1 MAQGTNQATYDDAN
15 LLLKLYELRR
25 EEKMREAR
33 AWFVASFK
41 PKTFDEM
48 LKLCPPGSAESAKMR
63 QVITYW
69 DMAASFVSMGVLNPE
84 MFFAVSR
91 ECLLVW
97 VRVKPYLPEVREKYK
112 DPEYLKSL
120 ETVGTMNLGHL
131 DRTSPGSADAFIKR
145 VS

>member
-1 MAQGTNQATYDDAN
+1 MAQGSHQATYDDAK
-15 LLLKLYELRR
+15 LILKLYGLRR

-33 AWFVASFK
+33 AWVVANFK
-41 PKTFDEM
+41 PKTVDEM
-48 LKLCPPGSAESAKMR
+48 LKLCPPGSSENAKMR

-84 MFFAVSR
+84 MFFANNR

-97 VRVKPYLPEVREKYK
+97 VRVRPYIAELREKYG
-112 DPEYLKSL
+112 DPNHFKHL
-120 ETVGTMNLGHL
+120 ETVGDMNLEHL
-131 DRTSPGSADAFIKR
+131 NRTSPGAAEAFIKR